1 MHKALSYTL
10 LYVIPAAL
18 IGYGIW
24 QNLLALI
31 AGASWIATS
40 FIIFELPKR
49 DYE

>member
-1 MHKALSYTL
+1 MHRALAYTL
-10 LYVIPAAL
+10 LYGIPAVL

-31 AGASWIATS
+31 AGASWMATS

-49 DYE
+49 YYE